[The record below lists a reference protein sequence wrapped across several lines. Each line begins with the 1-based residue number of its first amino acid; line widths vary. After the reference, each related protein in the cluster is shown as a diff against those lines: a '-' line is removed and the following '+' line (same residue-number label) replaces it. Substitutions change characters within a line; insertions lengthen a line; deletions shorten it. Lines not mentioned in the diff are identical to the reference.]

1 MTIVLPDLR
10 AILEHT
16 YEVVWLLDPKSSK
29 LHYING
35 AFEALWGRSVEQL
48 LTAPNT
54 KTFVRSTVHPDD
66 RARYDRGVE
75 LRDLGGGHFD
85 IEYRILR
92 PNGEVRWVRSRSRPY
107 LGGEGGLVV
116 GMTEDITERKRHEEQ
131 LESHRRELE
140 DAYARL
146 QEAVITDPL
155 TGLKNRRGLQAGLER
170 VEADARRHR
179 TAISVVAADIDHFK
193 LYNDAYG
200 HPAGDNVLV
209 AVSTIIQRSMRPTDL
224 AARVGG
230 EEFLVLLPETEHLG
244 ATAAAERIRRAVAY
258 ARWPHR
264 PVTASFG
271 CSTWHPDQD
280 CSPSTLFAAADKAM
294 YESKHTGRNRVTH
307 INDMVPADI
316 PQALPV

>member
-1 MTIVLPDLR
+1 MPTVLPDLR

-16 YEVVWLLDPKSSK
+16 YEVVWLLDPSSGK

-35 AFEALWGRSVEQL
+35 AFETLWGRRVEQL
-48 LTAPNT
+48 LVAPST
-54 KTFVRSTVHPDD
+54 TSFLSSTVHPDD

-75 LRDLGGGHFD
+75 LRDMGGGHLD

-107 LGGEGGLVV
+107 LGGEGLIV
-116 GMTEDITERKRHEEQ
+116 GMNEDITERKRHEEQ
-131 LESHRRELE
+131 LEAHRRELE
-140 DAYARL
+140 EAYARL

-179 TAISVVAADIDHFK
+179 TAISVVATDIDHFK

-230 EEFLVLLPETEHLG
+230 EEFVVLLPDTDRSG
-244 ATAAAERIRRAVAY
+244 AIAAAERIRRAVAY

-271 CSTWHPDQD
+271 CSTWHPDEA

-294 YESKHTGRNRVTH
+294 YESKNTGRNRVTH
-307 INDMVPADI
+307 ILDMA
-316 PQALPV
+316 QAEIAEPLTV